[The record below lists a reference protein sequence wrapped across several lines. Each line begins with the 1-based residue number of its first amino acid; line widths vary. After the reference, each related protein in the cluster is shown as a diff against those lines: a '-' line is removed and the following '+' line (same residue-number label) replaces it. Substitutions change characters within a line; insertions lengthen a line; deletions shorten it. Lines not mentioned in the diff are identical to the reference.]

1 MHGRVSTKISRLLRE
16 LSGPQPSRSH
26 WAADT
31 VYEPRISVVNPA
43 DPFTRELPKL
53 LNYENW
59 EGLEPRPLQASL
71 PSYLCPIV
79 EIRGRAPHGRASD
92 IEEQNSVEA

>member
-1 MHGRVSTKISRLLRE
+1 MHGRVLTKISRLLRE
-16 LSGPQPSRSH
+16 LSGPQPSH
-26 WAADT
+26 WAPDT

-53 LNYENW
+53 ENW

-71 PSYLCPIV
+71 PSYLCLIV